1 MKDDTLSN
9 AGRWLLNRRDFL
21 RLSGLTAA
29 GVMVAACGTPPA
41 PGSEAALKHHLASV
55 EAGKVD
61 YDRMGPELADVYRK
75 QEAQARVLKEQLG
88 AVKSVKFVGVGSMG
102 WDIYDVTFERGSLQ
116 YRLIVSGDGKMTGL
130 MAMSLP

>member
-1 MKDDTLSN
+1 VKIADFGVARVSAGESTQAQAAIDERIASN
-9 AGRWLLNRRDFL
+9 
-21 RLSGLTAA
+21 TA
-29 GVMVAACGTPPA
+29 A